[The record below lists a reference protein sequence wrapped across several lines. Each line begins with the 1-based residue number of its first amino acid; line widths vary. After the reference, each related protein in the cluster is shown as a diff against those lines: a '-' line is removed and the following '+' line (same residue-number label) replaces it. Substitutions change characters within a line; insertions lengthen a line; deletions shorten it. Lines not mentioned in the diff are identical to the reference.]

1 MEFKVHLCLHPPLS
15 LHLLIFPSQLKQVER
30 EFVGAS
36 LITPSSLY
44 EEFLHSLKS
53 ELTRTYQQNT
63 EEADE
68 REEKEEEKERSTP
81 RQPG

>member
-1 MEFKVHLCLHPPLS
+1 MFTSTPL
-15 LHLLIFPSQLKQVER
+15 LLPLIFPSQLKQVEHD
-30 EFVGAS
+30 FVGVS
-36 LITPSSLY
+36 LVAPSSLY
-44 EEFLHSLKS
+44 EEFLQSLKS

-68 REEKEEEKERSTP
+68 REEEEEEKERSTKTSNTP